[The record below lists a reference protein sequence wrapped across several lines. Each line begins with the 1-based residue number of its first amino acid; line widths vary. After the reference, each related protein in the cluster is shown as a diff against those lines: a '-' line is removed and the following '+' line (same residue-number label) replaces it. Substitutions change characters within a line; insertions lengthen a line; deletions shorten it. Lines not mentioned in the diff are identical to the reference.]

1 MSQYCKCLG
10 MFITS
15 CENNTGCENK
25 TKTENK
31 QTNTN
36 LNTKPMI

>member
-15 CENNTGCENK
+15 CENNTGCK
-25 TKTENK
+25 HRTKDKESTNQNTER
-31 QTNTN
+31 
-36 LNTKPMI
+36 MR